1 MRVVLKTYGKEVFD
15 GGLSPGRTRYKLP
28 PLLPPTKYLELE
40 KARTHEKWVL
50 EPELLGRQEEVCEFL
65 KTEL

>member
-40 KARTHEKWVL
+40 KVRTQEKWGL
-50 EPELLGRQEEVCEFL
+50 ESEPLGRHEEIQ
-65 KTEL
+65 KK